1 MIFIYKI
8 IFKIVSLFPN
18 NSIKLIDRIR
28 NYSNRKID
36 YYTNLKW
43 EKLFNG
49 QEKIVFD
56 LNDEIKINLYKDSV
70 LSQFIHSGFEK
81 EEIQFLLETLKEG
94 DTFLDVGSNVGLF
107 SLYASKK
114 VGQNGQVIC
123 FEPTPITYSRLTENI
138 QLNHFTN
145 IEARN
150 IGLSNEEGELKFYY
164 SDKGFDA
171 WNSFAPDSRLKNHIV
186 IKSSTL
192 DLQLE
197 NVDKNRIKLV
207 KIDVEGWEKFVIQ
220 GGKQFFEKY
229 APIVMVEFTE
239 ENTVNAGYSI
249 HDIFTEMENNG
260 YQWYEFSNGKLV
272 KETRKQN
279 YPYSNLIAIKS

>member
-8 IFKIVSLFPN
+8 IFKIASLFPD
-18 NSIKLIDRIR
+18 NSIQLIDRIR
-28 NYSNRKID
+28 NYSKRKME
-36 YYTNLKW
+36 YYSNKKW
-43 EKLFNG
+43 EKLFDG

-70 LSQFIHSGFEK
+70 LSLFIHSGFEK
-81 EEIQFLLETLKEG
+81 DEIQFLLDTLKEG

-123 FEPTPITYSRLTENI
+123 FEPTPITYSRLMENI
-138 QLNHFTN
+138 HLNHFAN

-164 SDKGFDA
+164 SDAGFDA

-186 IKSSTL
+186 IQSSTL

-220 GGKQFFEKY
+220 GGKHFFKNY

-239 ENTVNAGYSI
+239 ENTANAGYSI
-249 HDIFTEMENNG
+249 HEIFTEMEDNG
-260 YQWYEFSNGKLV
+260 YQWYELINGKLV
-272 KETRKQN
+272 KETRKES